1 MELVYTDGGDSRF
14 QQLCHELDD
23 YLNEVVGGE
32 NQREKYNQFN
42 TLEDIHDVILVVDN
56 GKTIG
61 CGSFKR
67 YDEYTAEIKRV
78 FISEKYRRKGC
89 AKQLMEAL
97 ENSAK
102 EAGFLRLILETGG
115 KLRPAIELYES
126 LGYEI
131 IENYGQYTNMSESV
145 CMAKSLED

>member
-1 MELVYTDGGDSRF
+1 MELVYTDGDDSRF
-14 QQLCHELDD
+14 QQLCHELDE

-42 TLEDIHDVILVVDN
+42 TLEDIHDVVLVIDN
-56 GKTIG
+56 GKAVG

-78 FISEKYRRKGC
+78 YVNDEYRRHGC
-89 AKQLMEAL
+89 AKLVMQEL
-97 ENSAK
+97 EHNAK
-102 EAGFLRLILETGG
+102 EAGYLRLILETGG
-115 KLRPAIELYES
+115 MLKPAMELYQN

-131 IENYGQYTNMSESV
+131 IENYGQYTNMQESV